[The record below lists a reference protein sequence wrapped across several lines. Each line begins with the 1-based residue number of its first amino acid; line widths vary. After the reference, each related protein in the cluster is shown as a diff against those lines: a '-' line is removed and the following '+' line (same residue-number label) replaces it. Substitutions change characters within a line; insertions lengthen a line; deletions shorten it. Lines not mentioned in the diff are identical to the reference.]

1 MRASREGS
9 DSSCRCDAMRC
20 AGSGVPESPTTWAA
34 IKTAS
39 GGKSIAVEERLRL
52 NAVGFGRLGWPWVAW
67 DGQKVAV
74 GAGRKKR
81 ERAVEEE
88 AEEKGRPGT
97 VNTPTDALRNVSCRA
112 TQGREGQ
119 ERGEEGEE

>member
-1 MRASREGS
+1 M
-9 DSSCRCDAMRC
+9 RCDALRRVWWT
-20 AGSGVPESPTTWAA
+20 GVTNNL
-34 IKTAS
+34 
-39 GGKSIAVEERLRL
+39 GGDKDGEWGKEYRSRGATEAQCGRVWWTGL
-52 NAVGFGRLGWPWVAW
+52 AVGGLGRPT
-67 DGQKVAV
+67 VAV